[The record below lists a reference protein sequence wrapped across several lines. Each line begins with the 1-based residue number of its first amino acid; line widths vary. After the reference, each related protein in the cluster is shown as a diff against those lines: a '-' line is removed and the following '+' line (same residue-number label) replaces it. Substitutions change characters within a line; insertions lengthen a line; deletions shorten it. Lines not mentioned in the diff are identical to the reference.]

1 MEHQPI
7 TFKAI
12 NRSPDSFYRHTYPV
26 MRMHKS
32 NLIDIESGYAGK
44 KIVIVD
50 SCGWFYQQAFPNADI
65 HKMESL
71 YMCKNVS
78 MSKEKID
85 SIFDDQNFEKL
96 KFPSRNFPGS
106 VLIVDH
112 SPILKYRSAVQM
124 QEVFT
129 DLTQST
135 QSDQVHVRLP
145 LRTTDDYRF
154 SDRLHE
160 LVNIVPNNYVTTEF
174 LFNINSRLLIA
185 KFKRLLNY
193 ASSIN

>member
-1 MEHQPI
+1 MDHQPL

-26 MRMHKS
+26 MKMSKDKM
-32 NLIDIESGYAGK
+32 IDLELDYADK
-44 KIVIVD
+44 KIVMVD

-71 YMCKNVS
+71 HMCKNVS

-85 SIFDDQNFEKL
+85 SIFDDRNFEKL
-96 KFPSRNFPGS
+96 KFPSRKFPSS

-112 SPILKYRSAVQM
+112 SPILKYRNAAQM
-124 QEVFT
+124 HEVLT
-129 DLTQST
+129 DLTQCT
-135 QSDQVHVRLP
+135 QPEMVHVRLP
-145 LRTTDDYRF
+145 LFTTNDYRF

-160 LVNIVPNNYVTTEF
+160 LVNIVPNNYITTEF
-174 LFNINSRLLIA
+174 LYNINSRMLIT
-185 KFKRLLNY
+185 KFKKLQNY
-193 ASSIN
+193 ASSLY

>member
-1 MEHQPI
+1 MDHQPL

-12 NRSPDSFYRHTYPV
+12 NRSPDSFYRHVYPV
-26 MRMHKS
+26 MKMHKS
-32 NLIDIESGYAGK
+32 DLIDIESEYAGK

-50 SCGWFYQQAFPNADI
+50 SCGWFYQQVFPNADI

-78 MSKEKID
+78 MGKEKID
-85 SIFDDQNFEKL
+85 SIYDDQNFEKL
-96 KFPSRNFPGS
+96 KFPSRNFPGC
-106 VLIVDH
+106 VVIIDH
-112 SPILKYRSAVQM
+112 SPILKYRSALQM
-124 QEVFT
+124 QEVLT

-135 QSDQVHVRLP
+135 QAELLHIRLP
-145 LRTTDDYRF
+145 LWTTDDYRF

-160 LVNIVPNNYVTTEF
+160 LVNIIPKNYVTTEF
-174 LFNINSRLLIA
+174 LFNINSGLIGA
-185 KFKRLLNY
+185 KFKKLLNY

>member
-1 MEHQPI
+1 MDHQPL

-12 NRSPDSFYRHTYPV
+12 NRSPDSFYRHVNPV
-26 MRMHKS
+26 MKMHKS
-32 NLIDIESGYAGK
+32 NLIDIESEYAGK
-44 KIVIVD
+44 KIVMVD
-50 SCGWFYQQAFPNADI
+50 SCGWFYQQVFPNADI

-78 MSKEKID
+78 MGKEKID
-85 SIFDDQNFEKL
+85 SVYDDQNFEKL
-96 KFPSRNFPGS
+96 KFPSRNFPGC
-106 VLIVDH
+106 VVIIDH
-112 SPILKYRSAVQM
+112 SPILKYRSALQM

-135 QSDQVHVRLP
+135 QAELLHVRLP
-145 LRTTDDYRF
+145 LWTTDDYRF

-160 LVNIVPNNYVTTEF
+160 LVNITPKNYVTTEF
-174 LFNINSRLLIA
+174 LYNINSGSIIA
-185 KFKRLLNY
+185 KFKKLLNY